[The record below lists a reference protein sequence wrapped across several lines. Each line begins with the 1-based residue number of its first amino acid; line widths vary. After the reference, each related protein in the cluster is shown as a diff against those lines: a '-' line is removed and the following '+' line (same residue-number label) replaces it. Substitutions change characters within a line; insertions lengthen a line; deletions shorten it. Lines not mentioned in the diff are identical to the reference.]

1 MTGVKLLC
9 YGAACAIGGIGLA
22 ILMGAI
28 GADMLWRYIEER
40 R

>member
-1 MTGVKLLC
+1 MTYTSGKLLC
-9 YGAACAIGGIGLA
+9 YGAAC
-22 ILMGAI
+22 AI